1 MVQFLARRTVFKI
14 PGLQK
19 CDNICRNVRSVHAQG
34 HEYLGNGQTMNSFWT
49 KICKPLQNISKHNET
64 FRNSADLDISVD
76 DASPSAGYYCLH
88 NLTKTKMRIIKK
100 TTRLKRG
107 CAHTT

>member
-1 MVQFLARRTVFKI
+1 MLDRYLMMQFLARRTVFKI

-19 CDNICRNVRSVHAQG
+19 CDSICRNVRSIHAQG
-34 HEYLGNGQTMNSFWT
+34 HEYLGNGQTMNSFSA
-49 KICKPLQNISKHNET
+49 KMCKPLQNISKHNET

-88 NLTKTKMRIIKK
+88 HLTKTKMRKMKK
-100 TTRLKRG
+100 TKRK
-107 CAHTT
+107 